1 MQKRKRPPY
10 GKTLSK
16 MSFRN
21 SRAFRKACPE
31 RLESICMNCFG
42 YFGHLLTRFDD
53 HSPFFFTSQHSLRR
67 LFFCQKETARVGVLR
82 QEFRGRVMLQEP
94 QY

>member
-53 HSPFFFTSQHSLRR
+53 HSPFFFHKPAFTKKA
-67 LFFCQKETARVGVLR
+67 FFFVKKKLLEWV
-82 QEFRGRVMLQEP
+82 F
-94 QY
+94 